1 MPYPRPSHVRPLI
14 FLSYLPSSHQ
24 HKTTRQPDNHDWWNP
39 PWQTIQLV
47 IPHLLTDSQ
56 FEMLKDLTF
65 MHFEGTL
72 GTIPFPLSFLCRYS
86 WETTEAWPISLKI
99 ITELYES
106 IPLPAPHP
114 HSHPHPHSIHTPYA
128 PPSEDELPTEEEQ
141 QQGREEKKKSE
152 TTRISV
158 STSKEWDPASEEA
171 VRRIVRNVLIEIMGG
186 GWVLI

>member
-1 MPYPRPSHVRPLI
+1 MPYPRPSH
-14 FLSYLPSSHQ
+14 
-24 HKTTRQPDNHDWWNP
+24 
-39 PWQTIQLV
+39 TIQLV

-72 GTIPFPLSFLCRYS
+72 
-86 WETTEAWPISLKI
+86 EAWPISLKI

-186 GWVLI
+186 GIQVKHG

>member
-1 MPYPRPSHVRPLI
+1 MPYPRPSH
-14 FLSYLPSSHQ
+14 
-24 HKTTRQPDNHDWWNP
+24 
-39 PWQTIQLV
+39 TIQLV

-56 FEMLKDLTF
+56 FEMLEDLTF

-72 GTIPFPLSFLCRYS
+72 
-86 WETTEAWPISLKI
+86 EAWPISLKI

-106 IPLPAPHP
+106 IPLSAPHP
-114 HSHPHPHSIHTPYA
+114 HSHPHPHSTHAPYA
-128 PPSEDELPTEEEQ
+128 PPSEDESPTEEEPP
-141 QQGREEKKKSE
+141 QGRKKKKSE

-186 GWVLI
+186 GIQVKRG

>member
-1 MPYPRPSHVRPLI
+1 MPYPRPSH
-14 FLSYLPSSHQ
+14 
-24 HKTTRQPDNHDWWNP
+24 
-39 PWQTIQLV
+39 TIQLV

-56 FEMLKDLTF
+56 FEMLEDLTF

-72 GTIPFPLSFLCRYS
+72 
-86 WETTEAWPISLKI
+86 EAWPISLKI

-114 HSHPHPHSIHTPYA
+114 HPHSTHAPSA
-128 PPSEDELPTEEEQ
+128 PPSEDESPTEEEPP
-141 QQGREEKKKSE
+141 QGREEKKKSE

-171 VRRIVRNVLIEIMGG
+171 VRRIVRNVLVEIMGG
-186 GWVLI
+186 GIQVKRG